1 MIFCLPALASLS
13 GKQPYSATF
22 GLRGWPVPLT
32 PKAKRYF
39 LRVTIVGGNAHEE
52 ILLRCAQKSNHLTNL
67 QIAYVLTLS
76 LYLLIPLPTYNNSVI
91 LCSCVIVFGGKARG
105 DTEREF

>member
-32 PKAKRYF
+32 PKAKRYSSSCNF
-39 LRVTIVGGNAHEE
+39 VGDNAHEE
-52 ILLRCAQKSNHLTNL
+52 ILLRCAQKSNHLTNHTDCL
-67 QIAYVLTLS
+67 CVNSIS
-76 LYLLIPLPTYNNSVI
+76 LLLITLLHLITLLFSV
-91 LCSCVIVFGGKARG
+91 VV
-105 DTEREF
+105 

>member
-1 MIFCLPALASLS
+1 MIFCLSALASLS

-52 ILLRCAQKSNHLTNL
+52 TIALCA
-67 QIAYVLTLS
+67 
-76 LYLLIPLPTYNNSVI
+76 
-91 LCSCVIVFGGKARG
+91 
-105 DTEREF
+105 EE

>member
-22 GLRGWPVPLT
+22 RASWLARSAHT
-32 PKAKRYF
+32 ESKA
-39 LRVTIVGGNAHEE
+39 
-52 ILLRCAQKSNHLTNL
+52 LLSSCNFTKPQ
-67 QIAYVLTLS
+67 
-76 LYLLIPLPTYNNSVI
+76 YNSTSTF
-91 LCSCVIVFGGKARG
+91 CSRVIVFGGKARG

>member
-22 GLRGWPVPLT
+22 RATLAGPVPLT

-52 ILLRCAQKSNHLTNL
+52 ILLRCAQKSNHLTNHTDCL
-67 QIAYVLTLS
+67 RVNSIS
-76 LYLLIPLPTYNNSVI
+76 LPLNSTSYI
-91 LCSCVIVFGGKARG
+91 L
-105 DTEREF
+105 

>member
-1 MIFCLPALASLS
+1 MIFCLSALASLS

-39 LRVTIVGGNAHEE
+39 LRVTIVAVTPTKKYY
-52 ILLRCAQKSNHLTNL
+52 CA
-67 QIAYVLTLS
+67 VRRR
-76 LYLLIPLPTYNNSVI
+76 VI
-91 LCSCVIVFGGKARG
+91 
-105 DTEREF
+105 T

>member
-1 MIFCLPALASLS
+1 MIFCLPALASLP

-52 ILLRCAQKSNHLTNL
+52 ILLRCAQKSNHLTNHTDCL
-67 QIAYVLTLS
+67 RVNSISLPLNYPPTL
-76 LYLLIPLPTYNNSVI
+76 NNSVI
-91 LCSCVIVFGGKARG
+91 LCSCVITR
-105 DTEREF
+105 RESG

>member
-52 ILLRCAQKSNHLTNL
+52 ILLRCAQKSNHLTNHTDCL
-67 QIAYVLTLS
+67 CVNSISLPLNSTSYTL
-76 LYLLIPLPTYNNSVI
+76 
-91 LCSCVIVFGGKARG
+91 
-105 DTEREF
+105 

>member
-13 GKQPYSATF
+13 GKQPTPLPF

-52 ILLRCAQKSNHLTNL
+52 ILLRCAQKSNHLTNHTDCL
-67 QIAYVLTLS
+67 RVNSIS
-76 LYLLIPLPTYNNSVI
+76 LLLITLLHLITLLFSV
-91 LCSCVIVFGGKARG
+91 VV
-105 DTEREF
+105 

>member
-52 ILLRCAQKSNHLTNL
+52 ILCAVRSKSNHLTNHTDCL
-67 QIAYVLTLS
+67 CVTLYS
-76 LYLLIPLPTYNNSVI
+76 
-91 LCSCVIVFGGKARG
+91 
-105 DTEREF
+105 

>member
-1 MIFCLPALASLS
+1 MIFCLSALAPLS
-13 GKQPYSATF
+13 GKQPTPLPF

-52 ILLRCAQKSNHLTNL
+52 TIALCA
-67 QIAYVLTLS
+67 
-76 LYLLIPLPTYNNSVI
+76 
-91 LCSCVIVFGGKARG
+91 
-105 DTEREF
+105 EE

>member
-1 MIFCLPALASLS
+1 MIFCLPALAPLS

-22 GLRGWPVPLT
+22 RALWLARSAHT
-32 PKAKRYF
+32 ESKALLSSCNF
-39 LRVTIVGGNAHEE
+39 VGDNAHEE

-76 LYLLIPLPTYNNSVI
+76 LYLLIPLLHIITLLFSV
-91 LCSCVIVFGGKARG
+91 VV
-105 DTEREF
+105 

>member
-1 MIFCLPALASLS
+1 MIFCLPALASLP

-22 GLRGWPVPLT
+22 RATLAGPVPLT

-52 ILLRCAQKSNHLTNL
+52 ILLRCAQKSNHLTNHTDCL
-67 QIAYVLTLS
+67 RVNSIS
-76 LYLLIPLPTYNNSVI
+76 LPLNSTSYI
-91 LCSCVIVFGGKARG
+91 L
-105 DTEREF
+105 

>member
-22 GLRGWPVPLT
+22 GLRGWHVPLT

-39 LRVTIVGGNAHEE
+39 LRVTSLAVTPTKKYY
-52 ILLRCAQKSNHLTNL
+52 CAVRSKSNHLTNHTDCL
-67 QIAYVLTLS
+67 CVNS
-76 LYLLIPLPTYNNSVI
+76 LRKVRTS
-91 LCSCVIVFGGKARG
+91 S
-105 DTEREF
+105 

>member
-39 LRVTIVGGNAHEE
+39 LRVTIVGGNATRRNT
-52 ILLRCAQKSNHLTNL
+52 IALCA
-67 QIAYVLTLS
+67 VR
-76 LYLLIPLPTYNNSVI
+76 VI
-91 LCSCVIVFGGKARG
+91 
-105 DTEREF
+105 T

>member
-13 GKQPYSATF
+13 GKQPTPLPF

-52 ILLRCAQKSNHLTNL
+52 IYCAVRSKSNHLTNHTDCL
-67 QIAYVLTLS
+67 RVNSIS
-76 LYLLIPLPTYNNSVI
+76 LLLIPLLHSV
-91 LCSCVIVFGGKARG
+91 VV
-105 DTEREF
+105 